1 MVNITKK
8 IVHGDHIWKYTRI
21 SKNVLESHFLVVT
34 KEIQAIIQS
43 HIYVLSRYK
52 RFIICEIILI
62 HMQAIRIIDIYAKYI
77 KKINTRLFDK
87 IILIYTH
94 EIYIINMYAKIIDNS
109 YWPFKR
115 KKVRVVQFGS
125 FLNHL

>member
-1 MVNITKK
+1 
-8 IVHGDHIWKYTRI
+8 
-21 SKNVLESHFLVVT
+21 
-34 KEIQAIIQS
+34 
-43 HIYVLSRYK
+43 
-52 RFIICEIILI
+52 
-62 HMQAIRIIDIYAKYI
+62 MQAIRIIDINAKYI

-94 EIYIINMYAKIIDNS
+94 EIYIIIMYAKIIDNS

-125 FLNHL
+125 FLNHPYFLYLLIYILASDLLRKRL